1 MNREYPVN
9 ICRTSVYPLC
19 ILRELI
25 RASAHPSRIRREPI
39 RASVAHPSHI
49 LAYPPSIRLSAVYPS
64 IRRLF
69 AVYPSIRRLFAVYP
83 SIRRASTANSS
94 AHPRIRRASA
104 ANPSAHPLRIRCASL
119 RIRRLCVYGICVVT
133 RRARLVR
140 RGASNTRLHLGQ
152 LPVSGLR
159 AGARINTP
167 GARSAQE
174 STIV

>member
-39 RASVAHPSHI
+39 RASVAHPSRI

-69 AVYPSIRRLFAVYP
+69 AVYPPSIRLSAVYP
-83 SIRRASTANSS
+83 PRIHRELIRASAYPS
-94 AHPRIRRASA
+94 RIRREPICASA
-104 ANPSAHPLRIRCASL
+104 ANPCESL
-119 RIRRLCVYGICVVT
+119 RIRRLSVYGICYLT
-133 RRARLVR
+133 RTTSIKAVR
-140 RGASNTRLHLGQ
+140 SM
-152 LPVSGLR
+152 
-159 AGARINTP
+159 
-167 GARSAQE
+167 
-174 STIV
+174 